1 MTLLLHCE
9 WQSDEYGVPN
19 MSLKHPIEIEVNGEN
34 LIGIDKCETAI
45 SNVRTCKGK
54 SFVIDLV
61 FKGPIEGMIS

>member
-1 MTLLLHCE
+1 
-9 WQSDEYGVPN
+9 

-61 FKGPIEGMIS
+61 FKGPIEGMISYT